1 MKYLVTGGCGF
12 IGSNLVRTLVNKGH
26 DVTII
31 DNLSTGSIDNIK
43 PLDLQIVNSI
53 EKINLLG
60 GFDGIFHLGMPSS
73 TPLYRED
80 RKLVGKNISEFIII
94 MEHAKEYKTK
104 VVYASSS
111 SLYNGNKIPFKEDMN
126 IIPTDFYTETRY
138 AIERLSKVYYDF
150 YGVKSIGLRLFSVY
164 GDNERSKG
172 RFANLV
178 SQILWA
184 KESGEVFDVYNK
196 GETLRDFIHVD
207 DVVEAFIKAMDS
219 SRGWDIFNI
228 GTGKAYT
235 INDIIKVVGLR
246 NYRYVE
252 TPLKNYVTETLAD
265 TSKAERVLGFK
276 AKIDVMDYI
285 KKKVSL

>member
-80 RKLVGKNISEFIII
+80 RKLVGKTISEFIII

-219 SRGWDIFNI
+219 SIGWDIFNI

-235 INDIIKVVGLR
+235 INDIIKAVGLR